1 MWALPAKQLPAPGAS
16 CLDDAASCG
25 GAHSSSE
32 AVSAFASA
40 TLRLISAFHPSS
52 HRNVKRRESIAHPYS
67 QRQGRKRR
75 NGEGASRSQPVG
87 QHQHSSN
94 TERPPLATGGL
105 RPGPERPPELTPQ
118 YGPRKKVLS
127 SHTLSAII
135 RRVEGFRAG
144 MFPQMCKNPW
154 KVCETAP
161 SPSISPLDALA
172 SQRCTESIALPDVAL

>member
-67 QRQGRKRR
+67 QRQGRKRT
-75 NGEGASRSQPVG
+75 NGEATSRGPPVG

-94 TERPPLATGGL
+94 TKRPLSATGGL
-105 RPGPERPPELTPQ
+105 RPGPEWPRELTPR
-118 YGPRKKVLS
+118 YGPRKKLLS

-135 RRVEGFRAG
+135 GRVEGLRAG
-144 MFPQMCKNPW
+144 MFPQMCKTSW
-154 KVCETAP
+154 KVCETAS

-172 SQRCTESIALPDVAL
+172 SQRYTESIAAPDVAL